1 MSSEP
6 PRSDFA
12 SISRFLRPPCV
23 LRSQTEQADE
33 LPESGTREHDVPFV
47 LHRAPWVGFAHIT
60 VVLAHH
66 VTLMCACSA
75 TDLSVELAADVSC
88 VCPCPCWPAVCAPCS
103 VCPLLHSS
111 FVFVHL
117 MHLDARLYRA
127 KRVLMDARIAV
138 EVAHHA
144 YDWCTWRKSAIG
156 HLCSRI
162 WPRPYLNA
170 CGWRGDSRVAHITH
184 HTGTWAH
191 TRGPGSVLT

>member
-1 MSSEP
+1 MPSLRTP
-6 PRSDFA
+6 T
-12 SISRFLRPPCV
+12 SRQALK
-23 LRSQTEQADE
+23 LGQADDP
-33 LPESGTREHDVPFV
+33 LRESGPREHDVPFV
-47 LHRAPWVGFAHIT
+47 LHRAPWVGFAHYSRSCPPLSLSCVHVHVH
-60 VVLAHH
+60 VVLL
-66 VTLMCACSA
+66 TLAWSWQLMFR
-75 TDLSVELAADVSC
+75 
-88 VCPCPCWPAVCAPCS
+88 VCAPARAGLLCALR
-103 VCPLLHSS
+103 VLFVHLLHSS